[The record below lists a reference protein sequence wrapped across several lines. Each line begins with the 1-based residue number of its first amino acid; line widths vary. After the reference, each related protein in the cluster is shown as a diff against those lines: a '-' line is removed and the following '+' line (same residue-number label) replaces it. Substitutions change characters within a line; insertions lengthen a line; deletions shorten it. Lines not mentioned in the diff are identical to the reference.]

1 MSKIIFVSNRLPVT
15 VSVKRHKI
23 SYHESIGGLATGLKS
38 YHESSDS
45 LWVGWPGI
53 SSDRLK
59 TEEQKQISQTL
70 NQTYKC
76 HPVYLTEKDIDLYYE
91 GFSNKTIWPLFHYFS
106 DKTEY
111 DVKTWEVYKKVNQK
125 FYKSIKPYI
134 EKDSIIWV
142 HDYQLMLLPELI
154 KQDFPS
160 AKVGFFLHIPFPSSE
175 IFRLLVWKKE
185 ILKGILG
192 ADLIGFH
199 TYDYVRHFLSSV
211 RRILNINQ
219 KFYKLEYNDRSI
231 EVDAFPMGINYDF
244 FANKKISIEKNK
256 DYKIILSVDRLD
268 YTKGIVERIKAYR
281 RFLKMYP
288 KYRTKVKLH
297 LIVAPSRQSL
307 PTYDKLRRDI
317 EKLVSETNGEFGSF
331 DWMPIWY
338 LYQSFNQDDL
348 IRYYKQAAILLVTP
362 LRDGMNLIAKEY
374 IASRTD
380 YQGMLIISE
389 TAGAAS
395 ELSEAI
401 LINPND
407 EVQIAE
413 GIKTALEMNKSEKI
427 ESNKIM
433 HARVKRYNVEFWA
446 SEFMDRLS
454 TIKIEDKLKIPKED
468 FVDQKL
474 IFSNYKTAKSRI
486 LFLDYDGTLMDFQS
500 TPMQAYPSKKLKT
513 ILQKLSNLA
522 HTDVVIISGRDHQ
535 TLDRWLGNLNV
546 SLVGDHG
553 LWYKTKQSKWKQTI
567 TIDNS
572 WKERIRH
579 VLEIYVD
586 RMPGSFIEE
595 KTHSI
600 ALHYRKCE
608 PEMVA
613 VKMSEIKDALFSIKG
628 THPIEIQ
635 EGHMVLEIKDQR
647 VNKGNATHLFTNKKH
662 YDFILAAGDDVT
674 DEDMFKVLDNAETI
688 KIGFGSTKAKHRIQT
703 VKEFRILLEEL
714 INIGGKKK

>member
-1 MSKIIFVSNRLPVT
+1 MIFVSNRLPVT

-38 YHESSDS
+38 FHQSSDS

-53 SSDRLK
+53 SKDRLK
-59 TEEQKQISQTL
+59 IDEQTKINKTL
-70 NQTYKC
+70 NEQYHC

-91 GFSNKTIWPLFHYFS
+91 GFSNKTIWPLFHYFAE
-106 DKTEY
+106 KAEY
-111 DVKTWEVYKKVNQK
+111 EVKTWEGYKKVNQK
-125 FYKSIKPYI
+125 FYDSLKSYI
-134 EKDSIIWV
+134 EKDSVIWI

-154 KQDFPS
+154 KKDFPS
-160 AKVGFFLHIPFPSSE
+160 VKIGFFLHIPFPSSE

-192 ADLIGFH
+192 SDLIGFH

-219 KFYKLEYNDRSI
+219 KFYTLEYNDRNI
-231 EVDAFPMGINYDF
+231 EVDAFPMGVNYDY
-244 FANKKISIEKNK
+244 FANKKIQVEKHK
-256 DYKIILSVDRLD
+256 AYKIILSVDRLD
-268 YTKGIVERIKAYR
+268 YTKGIIERLRAYR

-297 LIVAPSRQSL
+297 LIVAPSRQLL
-307 PTYDKLRRDI
+307 PTYDDLRRSI
-317 EKLVSETNGEFGSF
+317 EKLVSEINGEYGSF
-331 DWMPIWY
+331 EWMPIWY

-348 IRYYKQAAILLVTP
+348 IKYYKEAEILLVTP

-380 YQGMLIISE
+380 HLGMLIISE

-407 EVQIAE
+407 EVQIAK
-413 GIKTALEMNKSEKI
+413 GIQTALEMKKTDKI
-427 ESNKIM
+427 ASNKIM
-433 HARVKRYNVEFWA
+433 HERVKRYNVEFWA
-446 SEFMDRLS
+446 TEFMNRLS
-454 TIKIEDKLKIPKED
+454 KITIKDNLKIPKEEFLD
-468 FVDQKL
+468 EQHIHEKFK
-474 IFSNYKTAKSRI
+474 KAKSRI
-486 LFLDYDGTLMDFQS
+486 LFLDYDGTLADFQS
-500 TPMQAYPSKKLKT
+500 TPMQAYPTKKLKS
-513 ILQKLSNLA
+513 ILQKLSHIKN
-522 HTDVVIISGRDHQ
+522 TEIVIISGRDHQ
-535 TLDRWLGNLNV
+535 TLDRWLGQIDV

-553 LWYKTKQSKWKQTI
+553 LWYKAKNSEWKQTI
-567 TIDNS
+567 SIDNI

-579 VLEIYVD
+579 VLEIFVD

-600 ALHYRKCE
+600 AFHYRKCE
-608 PEMVA
+608 PEMVS

-628 THPIEIQ
+628 NHPIEIQ
-635 EGHMVLEIKDQR
+635 EGHMVLEVKDQR
-647 VNKGNATHLFTNKKH
+647 VNKGHATRLFTNQMS
-662 YDFILAAGDDVT
+662 YDFVLAAGDDVT
-674 DEDMFKVLDNAETI
+674 DEDMFKVLDQAETI
-688 KIGFGSTKAKHRIQT
+688 KIGFGPTKAKHRIQT
-703 VKEFRILLEEL
+703 VKEFRDLLEN
-714 INIGGKKK
+714 IIKIGGLN